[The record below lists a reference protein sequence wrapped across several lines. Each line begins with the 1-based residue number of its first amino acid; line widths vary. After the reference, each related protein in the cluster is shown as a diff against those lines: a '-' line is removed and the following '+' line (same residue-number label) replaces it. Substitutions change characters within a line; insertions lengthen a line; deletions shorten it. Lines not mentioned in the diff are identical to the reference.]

1 MRPPILGSKAGPD
14 PEAAGTKCF
23 EYLLVPLT
31 EHRFV
36 LCKSGDPGEVT
47 STLGLSLLSYDSV
60 DDVQE
65 DQRLLYQLLQGR
77 SDTHTQTRIRI
88 TRQHSVR
95 WYIRQR
101 NPVGHKLFCFVCNN
115 SVDDQWGHV

>member
-77 SDTHTQTRIRI
+77 SDTHTHTN
-88 TRQHSVR
+88 TDTD
-95 WYIRQR
+95 YTTTL
-101 NPVGHKLFCFVCNN
+101 G
-115 SVDDQWGHV
+115 